1 MTGNFLESFCQN
13 SKKNLGSILTGK
25 SWEAA
30 VRIQKK
36 NMDSILAGDFLGSFF
51 QNSHKRYGFNS
62 DRQPPAKLRSEF
74 EKFMGSRLTGN
85 FLGNFCQKTK
95 QVGSILT
102 TTSLESLWPIKE
114 IWAQTLQDIFR
125 TIFVIIENMCSIRT
139 NKRFGKFL
147 WEIQHQVWI
156 QILQDIDGM
165 FLLEFKKM
173 WGQFWQ
179 HISWT
184 ISGKCDKLG
193 VLGSSWNVLSEL
205 ESWGA
210 ELGLESFCNF

>member
-1 MTGNFLESFCQN
+1 M
-13 SKKNLGSILTGK
+13 
-25 SWEAA
+25 
-30 VRIQKK
+30 
-36 NMDSILAGDFLGSFF
+36 AGDFLGSFF

-74 EKFMGSRLTGN
+74 EKFMDSRLTGN

-210 ELGLESFCNF
+210 ELGLESFCSF